1 MVDKAKLI
9 DNYIYFYHLEK
20 FCVLPLYPETIT
32 DTLNSTFQP
41 TNALSRSAPVY
52 TYSNSG
58 PRTVTINLDLH
69 RDLMNDVNTNVS
81 NLKTNVV
88 EFRNEYYNNRDEDYV
103 DILIKYLQ
111 SVALPKYQVYNS
123 GSKSVIPPM
132 VAIRFGNDIFIKG
145 VVTSGI
151 TVTYKKPI
159 LVGNKYAIANVSFTV
174 TETDPY
180 DADTVVQTGSFRG
193 ISSTFKGGIYK
204 DNTSSL
210 TGQYRDSTSPGG
222 PGNSA
227 TAYKNNDL
235 QNINGSGFGNVYKS
249 NGDSN
254 ASTSNKLLDYMKKP
268 NIDFVIGGK
277 GRRY

>member
-1 MVDKAKLI
+1 MIEKAKLI

-20 FCVLPLYPETIT
+20 FCVLPLYPESIT

-58 PRTVTINLDLH
+58 PRTVSISLELH
-69 RDLMNDVNTNVS
+69 RDIMNDVNTNVS

-88 EFRNEYYNNRDEDYV
+88 EFRNEVYDAKDEDYIDV
-103 DILIKYLQ
+103 LIKYLQ
-111 SVALPKYQVYNS
+111 SVALPRYKVYNS

-132 VAIRFGNDIFIKG
+132 VALRFGNDIFIKG

-159 LVGNKYAIANVSFTV
+159 LVGNKYAIINVSFTV

-180 DADTVVQTGSFRG
+180 DADTVVQEGSFRG
-193 ISSTFKGGIYK
+193 ISSTFKSGIYK

-227 TAYKNNDL
+227 TAYKNRDFYNVD
-235 QNINGSGFGNVYKS
+235 QTGFDKVYIS

-254 ASTSNKLLDYMKKP
+254 AVMEGKLLDYMKKP